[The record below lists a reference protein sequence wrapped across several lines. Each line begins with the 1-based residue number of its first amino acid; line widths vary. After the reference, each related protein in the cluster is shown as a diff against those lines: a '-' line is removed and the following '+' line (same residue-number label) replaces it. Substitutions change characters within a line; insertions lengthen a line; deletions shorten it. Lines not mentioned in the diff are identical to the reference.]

1 MKKLSTYF
9 SLIVLLCSFI
19 TTPLVA
25 YSETLDEPNTVQTTV
40 QDNQNNVQVQNPIT
54 TEQSESTPV
63 APQAS
68 DATPSIAQDEVTPT
82 QESQSTTGQESP
94 GVVATDVEVSGSY
107 LSQITDADKQQPAY
121 FGGSIITLYNGIS
134 VSGSTAALEEGA
146 YTVISALC
154 QL

>member
-1 MKKLSTYF
+1 MSLYKGGEIIVKKLSSYF

-63 APQAS
+63 CTS
-68 DATPSIAQDEVTPT
+68 S
-82 QESQSTTGQESP
+82 
-94 GVVATDVEVSGSY
+94 
-107 LSQITDADKQQPAY
+107 K
-121 FGGSIITLYNGIS
+121 
-134 VSGSTAALEEGA
+134 
-146 YTVISALC
+146 
-154 QL
+154 